1 MKYTEPEPVTTTVPV
16 NTETDSNTTDNSTV
30 ASTTTVTTT
39 SEIKSSK
46 VVIKVGE
53 DTIYSDTQ
61 KLNTTSISASY
72 QSTGV
77 KDVKV
82 YVDDVVKFN
91 RSVDFAAGDQTVT
104 VE

>member
-1 MKYTEPEPVTTTVPV
+1 M
-16 NTETDSNTTDNSTV
+16 
-30 ASTTTVTTT
+30 A
-39 SEIKSSK
+39 
-46 VVIKVGE
+46 
-53 DTIYSDTQ
+53 TIYSDTQ

-91 RSVDFAAGDQTVT
+91 KSIDFAAGNQTIT